1 MKVNI
6 SIILVIAILVSFCTG
21 FLVANS
27 FNRKEMTQL
36 ETELANL
43 KNEVKDNPQQTLS
56 NEEIR
61 KKITEADSNPQNLEF
76 QKSLGMALYQYANL
90 KNDVAL
96 LDDVSRLLTRA
107 NSIENSDLELIATLG
122 NLNFDMAV
130 AKGDNKSFS
139 ESRKFYEK
147 ALKIKPDNVEIRTNL
162 ASSYLLQSPSEV
174 EKAIEEFKKTLEI
187 NQEFETALAGIIQA
201 FIMQNNTSEADKY
214 LGKLKSL
221 NSGNA
226 SISDFE
232 KQISELK
239 KQ

>member
-1 MKVNI
+1 MKAN
-6 SIILVIAILVSFCTG
+6 SLIILAIAIVVSFSAG

-27 FNRKEMTQL
+27 FNRNEMVRL
-36 ETELANL
+36 EAEITSL
-43 KNEVKDNPQQTLS
+43 KNDVKENPQQTLS

-61 KKITEADSNPQNLEF
+61 RKIAEADGNPQNLEF
-76 QKSLGMALYQYANL
+76 QKTLGMALYQYANL

-96 LDDVSRLLTRA
+96 LDDVSRLLMRA
-107 NSIENSDLELIATLG
+107 NSIENSDLELTATLG
-122 NLNFDMAV
+122 NLNFDIAV
-130 AKGDNKSFS
+130 AKGDNKSFV

-162 ASSYLLQSPSEV
+162 ASSYLLQNPSEIP
-174 EKAIEEFKKTLEI
+174 KAIEEFKKTLEI
-187 NQEFETALAGIIQA
+187 NQDFETALAGITQA

-214 LGKLKSL
+214 LAKLKLL

-226 SISDFE
+226 SIPDFE